1 MRPNSPIGRKRPL
14 LLVLLASVVLG
25 ANQAQAYVALMA
37 GQPARPLV
45 GKFNTVPVLH
55 SNQPEEVQGAG
66 ILVNTMPGQAYS
78 PESNQLL
85 DNATYTFNGEFGLHI
100 HHKYNPIGSSWNGA
114 TGRREELTL
123 AAILIN
129 PSDVTL
135 TVEFEQGS
143 VRNSFDAPYLP
154 NNLMGVKPLGPRPW
168 NTGPG
173 DATAIALLRGK
184 LDANLPERIVI
195 PPRGRS
201 VLFQT
206 QLPANGI
213 ANGLIRGR
221 SDGPLQVAVV
231 AARKGRDHNDVL
243 AVLDSGQLAPG
254 RTYLRRLREIE
265 AGYVFSR
272 VAGVAIGDTY
282 QASLNYDL
290 SEGPLHVPLTSTVR
304 HNFGTGEIQVNPLAS
319 RMIDSSLNNVGTYG
333 VRFDINLNLKGSG
346 PYELVLSHP
355 SPNGR
360 PFTAFRGSIGITTD
374 SGYRE
379 VHVGMR
385 SGESLSLT
393 PLDLIPGQNN
403 PVRIALVYP
412 ADATP
417 GHLLSVVPSAQL
429 AQVQQQLKQLALAQG
444 RANRATPRPSQPPLP
459 TGLFDPAGGDN
470 GLANA
475 NDARLAIT
483 IAPSISTATPP
494 SFPPASAPAAASGS
508 SPTTTSPA
516 TSPTV
521 EASFWSTPGQ
531 AAIQGPAQLGPARSS
546 IPAKLTI
553 KANRASSSKATSG
566 SKPAAA
572 PRSVALVR
580 PVSQGKTKTLVANLP
595 PLSSQRLLD
604 PLLLLPALPPLPP
617 SQGLNGAAP
626 LEWQGAEPSAAIS
639 PAGMSQTLMD
649 RYQQALENQQ
659 LVIKSLGGR

>member
-1 MRPNSPIGRKRPL
+1 
-14 LLVLLASVVLG
+14 VLG
-25 ANQAQAYVALMA
+25 VHPAQAYVALMA
-37 GQPARPLV
+37 GQRALPLV

-66 ILVNTMPGQAYS
+66 ILVNTMDGQAYS
-78 PESNQLL
+78 SEINQFL

-100 HHKYNPIGSSWNGA
+100 HHKYNPIGPIWNGA
-114 TGRREELTL
+114 SGRREELTI

-129 PSDVTL
+129 PSNQNL
-135 TVEFEQGS
+135 TIQFEQGS

-154 NNLMGVKPLGPRPW
+154 NNLMGVKPMGPRPW

-173 DATAIALLRGK
+173 DATAIAMLRGK
-184 LDANLPERIVI
+184 LDNNLPDRIVI
-195 PPRGRS
+195 PPRGRT

-206 QLPANGI
+206 PLPANGI
-213 ANGLIRGR
+213 ANGLLRGR

-231 AARKGRDHNDVL
+231 AVSQPRSDNDVL

-290 SEGPLHVPLTSTVR
+290 NEGPLHVPLTSTVR
-304 HNFGTGEIQVNPLAS
+304 HNFGTGEIQVNSLAS

-360 PFTAFRGSIGITTD
+360 QFTAFRGSIGITTG

-379 VHVGMR
+379 VHVGLR

-393 PLDLIPGQNN
+393 PLELIPGQTN
-403 PVRIALVYP
+403 PVRISLVYP

-417 GHLLSVVPSAQL
+417 GHLLSVVSSFQL
-429 AQVQQQLKQLALAQG
+429 ARVQEQLKQLALAQG
-444 RANRATPRPSQPPLP
+444 RPGRPSPRPKQPPLP
-459 TGLFDPAGGDN
+459 ALVLDPIATLNPTALGPGSEPAARLIPAAERDN
-470 GLANA
+470 GPP
-475 NDARLAIT
+475 RSQAISPMAQGT
-483 IAPSISTATPP
+483 IATAPRPIFIRPGSAGELVSGPAPAPALPTRPTDLIP
-494 SFPPASAPAAASGS
+494 ALAPVQPPAARTAAAAPKSQIKATHAKTNLAKAPASTKPKPLVAKLPAHPAAA
-508 SPTTTSPA
+508 
-516 TSPTV
+516 
-521 EASFWSTPGQ
+521 
-531 AAIQGPAQLGPARSS
+531 RSQS
-546 IPAKLTI
+546 IVNP
-553 KANRASSSKATSG
+553 S
-566 SKPAAA
+566 
-572 PRSVALVR
+572 
-580 PVSQGKTKTLVANLP
+580 
-595 PLSSQRLLD
+595 LLQ
-604 PLLLLPALPPLPP
+604 ALPPLP
-617 SQGLNGAAP
+617 QAP
-626 LEWQGAEPSAAIS
+626 GPVEWQGQGPVVIS
-639 PAGMSQTLMD
+639 PARMSQSLMD

>member
-1 MRPNSPIGRKRPL
+1 M
-14 LLVLLASVVLG
+14 LLATLVLG
-25 ANQAQAYVALMA
+25 AHPARAYVALMA
-37 GQPARPLV
+37 GQRALPLV
-45 GKFNTVPVLH
+45 GKFNSVPVLH
-55 SNQPEEVQGAG
+55 SNQPEEVLGAG
-66 ILVNTMPGQAYS
+66 ILVNTMDGQAYS
-78 PESNQLL
+78 SEINQLL

-100 HHKYNPIGSSWNGA
+100 HHKYNPIGPTWNGA
-114 TGRREELTL
+114 SGRREELTI

-129 PSDVTL
+129 PSNQTL
-135 TVEFEQGS
+135 TVQFEQGS

-173 DATAIALLRGK
+173 DATAIAMLRGK
-184 LDANLPERIVI
+184 LDSNLPDRIVI
-195 PPRGRS
+195 PPRGRT

-206 QLPANGI
+206 PLPANGI
-213 ANGLIRGR
+213 ANGLLRGR

-231 AARKGRDHNDVL
+231 AVSQPRSDNDVL

-304 HNFGTGEIQVNPLAS
+304 HNFGTGEIQVNSLAS

-360 PFTAFRGSIGITTD
+360 QFTAFRGSIGITTA

-379 VHVGMR
+379 VHVGLR

-393 PLDLIPGQNN
+393 PLELTPGQNN
-403 PVRIALVYP
+403 PVRITLVYP

-417 GHLLSVVPSAQL
+417 GHLLSVVSSSQL
-429 AQVQQQLKQLALAQG
+429 ARVQEQLKQLALAQG
-444 RANRATPRPSQPPLP
+444 RPGRPSPRPNRPPLPALVLDPIATENPPALGPGSELAGRVRPAGEWDNGIGRGQAIAPMAFSTTITAPRPNVIRPVADGDLGAGPAPSLTPRPTLLIPALAPVQPP
-459 TGLFDPAGGDN
+459 A
-470 GLANA
+470 
-475 NDARLAIT
+475 ARTEA
-483 IAPSISTATPP
+483 ARTA
-494 SFPPASAPAAASGS
+494 
-508 SPTTTSPA
+508 
-516 TSPTV
+516 
-521 EASFWSTPGQ
+521 
-531 AAIQGPAQLGPARSS
+531 
-546 IPAKLTI
+546 
-553 KANRASSSKATSG
+553 
-566 SKPAAA
+566 AAA
-572 PRSVALVR
+572 PK
-580 PVSQGKTKTLVANLP
+580 SQIKATHAKTNLAKAPASTKPKPLVAKMP
-595 PLSSQRLLD
+595 AHPAVAGSQAMVNRSALQ
-604 PLLLLPALPPLPP
+604 ALPPLP
-617 SQGLNGAAP
+617 QAP
-626 LEWQGAEPSAAIS
+626 GPVEWQGQGPVVIS
-639 PAGMSQTLMD
+639 PARMSQSLME
-649 RYQQALENQQ
+649 RYQQALENQE